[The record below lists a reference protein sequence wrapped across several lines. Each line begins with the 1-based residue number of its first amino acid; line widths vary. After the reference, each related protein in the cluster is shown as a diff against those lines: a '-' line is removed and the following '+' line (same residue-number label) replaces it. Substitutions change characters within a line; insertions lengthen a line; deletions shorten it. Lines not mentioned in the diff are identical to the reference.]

1 MATDESVHQSD
12 DNRNPVFVS
21 EVLGDGVEAH
31 RIVRVGEW
39 SLIARAVEGDEPRI
53 RDLDLGARVYPSAKP
68 HKIRERIRDL
78 MAEGAP
84 EFRPLE
90 VFPQPGKTG
99 GRPGAE
105 FWLNEHEAIFL
116 VSQIDTAE
124 ARTFTHA
131 MIRVFRLAVRGLL
144 PQQRHAIDPAALSA
158 LVTEAVRAQVG
169 AVVAE
174 LRAVERPEL
183 AVLDRD
189 AEIYILAPIRAM
201 ARTLAG
207 INASEREVSRQ
218 RSAIHARVRRV
229 VGWQGMWR
237 LYPRHRLG
245 ELLVA
250 RQAEQVLSDRV
261 AEALAHSRQLSL
273 KAV

>member
-1 MATDESVHQSD
+1 MATDKSVHQSN

-21 EVLGDGVEAH
+21 EVLGDGPEAH
-31 RIVRVGEW
+31 RIVRVGDW
-39 SLIARAVEGDEPRI
+39 SLTVPG
-53 RDLDLGARVYPSAKP
+53 
-68 HKIRERIRDL
+68 
-78 MAEGAP
+78 AEGTEPEIPDTDLAP
-84 EFRPLE
+84 RLGMELFRLRELSARHEKAGNIAPRVSRTVRE
-90 VFPQPGKTG
+90 TG
-99 GRPGAE
+99 GRPGMSR
-105 FWLNEHEAIFL
+105 FYNEADALFIVTRSEAPGAVAL
-116 VSQIDTAE
+116 TKE
-124 ARTFTHA
+124 
-131 MIRVFRLAVRGLL
+131 MIRVYMAARRGLL
-144 PQQRHAIDPAALSA
+144 PQQRGSVDQQAVSA
-158 LVTEAVRAQVG
+158 LVADAVRQQLGVI
-169 AVVAE
+169 VAE

>member
-1 MATDESVHQSD
+1 MATDKSVHQDPS
-12 DNRNPVFVS
+12 NCNPVFVS
-21 EVLGDGVEAH
+21 EVIGAGADAH
-31 RIVRVGEW
+31 RIVRVDEW
-39 SLIARAVEGDEPRI
+39 SLVARAAEGEEPRA
-53 RDLDLGARVYPSAKP
+53 RDLDLGARVYPNAKP
-68 HKIRERIRDL
+68 HKIRERIREL
-78 MAEGAP
+78 MDEGAP

-90 VFPQPGKTG
+90 VFPRPGKTG
-99 GRPGAE
+99 GRPGTE

-116 VSQIDTAE
+116 VSQIDTPE
-124 ARTFTHA
+124 ARAFTHA

-144 PQQRHAIDPAALSA
+144 PQQRAGIDPQTVSAAVA
-158 LVTEAVRAQVG
+158 EAVRQQLGVIVAQ
-169 AVVAE
+169 
-174 LRAVERPEL
+174 LRAAERPEL

-201 ARTLAG
+201 ARTFAG
-207 INASEREVSRQ
+207 LNAPEREVSRQ

-229 VGWQGMWR
+229 LGWQGMWR

-250 RQAEQVLSDRV
+250 RQAEQVLCDRV
-261 AEALAHSRQLSL
+261 VQALAHSRQLSL